1 MDEAW
6 LIPSEAVGL
15 LLVLS
20 WINQAE
26 LSSLHIG
33 SSQFIWSEMGYFH
46 FTFQGLMLV
55 IQVHPQWVK
64 PETLILILLNSSF
77 STWLALCPTLGDHL
91 GHTDLPRLLWQM
103 ITNRDKTREN
113 HPLMVWRLDIQ
124 GQNVPKGIFS
134 LRAYKEGCFHASL
147 TYQWFNEFLGLLHQY
162 DSGLYFLW
170 LSYPYVLHISFLL
183 YCLLDL
189 ESLYS
194 SVTQLDYLIIC
205 KDTISKKAIVKV
217 KEVRAS
223 AHLFRGKQF
232 KKLA

>member
-26 LSSLHIG
+26 LSSFHIG
-33 SSQFIWSEMGYFH
+33 FSQFIWYEMGYFH
-46 FTFQGLMLV
+46 FTFQGLTLV

-64 PETLILILLNSSF
+64 PETLILMLLNSSF

-113 HPLMVWRLDIQ
+113 HPLMVWRLDVQ
-124 GQNVPKGIFS
+124 GQNVPEGIFS
-134 LRAYKEGCFHASL
+134 LRASKEGSFHASL
-147 TYQWFNEFLGLLHQY
+147 TYQWFNEFLGLLHHY

-170 LSYPYVLHISFLL
+170 LSYPYVLHISVLL
-183 YCLLDL
+183 HCLLDL

-205 KDTISKKAIVKV
+205 KDTIYNKAIVKV